1 MKKNYPLFICFFL
14 LTIQS
19 FGQTTR
25 RGGIIFYENNGHGL
39 VADTTIPHWST
50 ADLIVA
56 KKTCE
61 NLVVNGFSD
70 WHLTT
75 KKELNQL
82 YLNKN
87 KVRPYMPSY
96 YWSSTVVVS
105 PDVMDNYEWWTQGM
119 GSGTQIG
126 YSATNSMNFRCVR
139 AY

>member
-1 MKKNYPLFICFFL
+1 MNKNYQLYICFFL

-19 FGQTTR
+19 FGQTTK

-39 VADTTIPHWST
+39 VADTTIPHWTT
-50 ADLIVA
+50 AELIVA

-87 KVRPYMPSY
+87 KIRLYMRQY

-119 GSGTQIG
+119 ASGNQIG
-126 YSATNSMNFRCVR
+126 YSATNSMYFRCVR
-139 AY
+139 AF